1 MLDQTI
7 EDVVD
12 KLVFGLSPS
21 LLTIGFSLK
30 KKRVFLRKLEECNQE
45 LNIQFRRIN
54 SQEAGY
60 VEVCPNVIFEKI
72 EKVTSFLR
80 GEKYK
85 RGWPTV
91 AGNIGNFQLKREFIE
106 WPITLTSDLAGLQE
120 IISKSINTIAKPFWH
135 DYSSIRQL
143 IEGYENCDPRLTFN
157 GPSYIWRLA
166 AAYCIVNEPEKAIN
180 TLAKWSTGRPK
191 EELIEQGIKKI
202 NELDLDSLLGGK
214 I

>member
-12 KLVFGLSPS
+12 KLVFGLSPF
-21 LLTIGFSLK
+21 LLTIEFNLR
-30 KKRVFLRKLEECNQE
+30 KKRGFVKKLEECNQE
-45 LNIQFRRIN
+45 LNIQFRRID

-60 VEVCPNVIFEKI
+60 IEVCPNITFENIEKI
-72 EKVTSFLR
+72 TSFLR

-106 WPITLTSDLAGLQE
+106 WPITLTSDLADLQE
-120 IISKSINTIAKPFWH
+120 IISESINTIAKPFWN

-143 IEGYENCDPRLTFN
+143 IEGYENYDPRLTFN

-166 AAYCIVNEPEKAIN
+166 AAYCIVNKSKKAIN
-180 TLAKWSTGRPK
+180 TLEKWSTGRPK

-202 NELDLDSLLGGK
+202 NELDLYSLLGEK
-214 I
+214 K